1 MYMAGAIQS
10 EIGWAK
16 VFLAFLKEAEMESD
30 QIRIAGMGIRWTP
43 APTPHHGA
51 DLMEY
56 FEMLDSSRTPVPSP
70 NRLAKAVG
78 SRIVREVK

>member
-30 QIRIAGMGIRWTP
+30 QIRMSGMGIRWTP
-43 APTPHHGA
+43 APTPHHGS

-56 FEMLDSSRTPVPSP
+56 FELLDSTRNPAPSP
-70 NRLAKAVG
+70 NRMAKAVG
-78 SRIVREVK
+78 SRIVRNVK

>member
-16 VFLAFLKEAEMESD
+16 VFLAFLKEAEMEAD
-30 QIRIAGMGIRWTP
+30 QIRMSGMGIRWTP
-43 APTPHHGA
+43 APTSHHGA

-56 FEMLDSSRTPVPSP
+56 FETLDSKRNPAPSP
-70 NRLAKAVG
+70 NRMAKAVG
-78 SRIVREVK
+78 SRIVRNV

>member
-1 MYMAGAIQS
+1 MYTAGAIQS
-10 EIGWAK
+10 EVGWAK

-30 QIRIAGMGIRWTP
+30 QIRMSGMGIRWTP

-56 FEMLDSSRTPVPSP
+56 FEMLDSTRDPAPAR
-70 NRLAKAVG
+70 NQMAKAVG
-78 SRIVREVK
+78 SRIVRNVK